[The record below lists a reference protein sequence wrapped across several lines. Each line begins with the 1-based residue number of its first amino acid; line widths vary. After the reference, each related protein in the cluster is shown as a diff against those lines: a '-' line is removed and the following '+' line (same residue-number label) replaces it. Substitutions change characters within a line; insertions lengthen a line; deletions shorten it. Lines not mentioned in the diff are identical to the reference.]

1 MLDRIP
7 IKADGD
13 RLSDAEV
20 FAGLIFMA
28 CFTHALQIVPIILAA
43 LAYGH
48 DVIDLD
54 AWLAFTDSTDRLLD

>member
-7 IKADGD
+7 IQAD
-13 RLSDAEV
+13 RLRLLNAEV

-28 CFTHALQIVPIILAA
+28 CFAHTLEIVPSILAA

-54 AWLAFTDSTDRLLD
+54 